1 MNDTE
6 LRDLRR
12 AIERDFEPRR
22 PQQLPREAYRNFRG
36 VADERHSK
44 DLEAKMRLQA
54 TRHGLRA

>member
-22 PQQLPREAYRNFRG
+22 LPRLPAGAYRNFRH
-36 VADERHSK
+36 VKDERHFM
-44 DLEAKMRLQA
+44 DLEATQRLEA
-54 TRHGLRA
+54 ARNGLRA